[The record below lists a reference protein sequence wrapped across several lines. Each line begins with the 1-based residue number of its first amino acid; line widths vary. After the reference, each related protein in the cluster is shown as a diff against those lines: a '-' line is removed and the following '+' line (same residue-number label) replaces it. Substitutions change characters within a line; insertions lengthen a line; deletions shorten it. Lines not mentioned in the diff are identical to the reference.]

1 MDYNVSELIQKLA
14 GTFNK
19 DYVQLLACTVN
30 SVDQLAFTCECT
42 AISGDATT
50 DITTVQLNAESND
63 GLIVF
68 PAVGSTVVVANS
80 TRNGYYVWMYSDI
93 TGVSCVI
100 DGNNSYQFDSNGFV
114 FNGGLLGGMA
124 KTAVVSSQLNNVET
138 AVNQLKTA
146 VIAINAAASGAPTTP
161 VTNAT
166 LAGFLAG
173 ISVVLLSLTTQPLIS
188 DTNVQH

>member
-1 MDYNVSELIQKLA
+1 MDYNVSELIQKLS

-19 DYVQLLACTVN
+19 DFVQLMACTVN
-30 SVDQLAFTCECT
+30 SVDPLAFTCQCT
-42 AISGDATT
+42 AISGDSAT
-50 DITTVQLNAESND
+50 DITAVQLNAEAND

-68 PAVGSTVVVANS
+68 PAVGSTVIVANS
-80 TRNGYYVWMYSDI
+80 TRNGYYVFMYSDI

-100 DGNNSYQFDSNGFV
+100 DGNNSYNFDSNGFV
-114 FNGGLLGGMA
+114 FNGGALGGIG
-124 KTAVVSSQLNNVET
+124 KTSVISSQLNNVET
-138 AVNQLKTA
+138 AINQLKAA
-146 VIAINAAASGAPTTP
+146 VILINAAASSSPSTP

-188 DTNVQH
+188 DTKVQH